1 CATDKVS
8 KQVNLPQ
15 KLQNSSSV
23 IIKKSQELPLYLLLS
38 NTLLPGVTRQR
49 TNKQNLVCKQILLQA
64 TKVIL
69 ELINLFFLKIWGTKS
84 TTKWR
89 TYLCFVSI
97 DHTNTALCRIKMT
110 RQFQVYLNP
119 SVSSI
124 TYSCVHCRAHLA
136 DHNDLISKA
145 FQGSQGRAYLFD
157 KVVNVKS
164 ASAEDRL
171 LLTGQHRVADLHC
184 AGCNSLLG
192 WKYERA
198 FEVSQR
204 YKEGKYIIE
213 LAHLIKEN
221 RWTESCLPSSPSSGY
236 QSGEATSPVGRPSST
251 TIAAGGQR
259 NEAFTVDSSGDE
271 EAGPLSSTST
281 QQQRQPLSSALN
293 ANSEYSGTLRRTIGA
308 TATPDVTFEQTSPQ
322 LNLACLRW
330 SDLPLISY
338 LLPPYRVMGKL
349 TDIIPLVFFGGLLI
363 ALSCTIKRIK
373 EKNNLLGYRDLTSL
387 STAVTSPDACHGVSN
402 GGMLKSRNI
411 KLQICGTLPSQHLLE
426 NDDSFLSHSIPTYEI
441 APTRSSTARR
451 TPGCLFHPAIIT
463 TSAAAVPLLAAAP
476 NGETEMEAES
486 VVMADEVEGV
496 REGASLHRPTSLLPH
511 TVTPSFSTEAV
522 QATVTA
528 NSNDPSGLGSTITSD
543 ANEAVVFSAALE

>member
-1 CATDKVS
+1 
-8 KQVNLPQ
+8 
-15 KLQNSSSV
+15 
-23 IIKKSQELPLYLLLS
+23 
-38 NTLLPGVTRQR
+38 
-49 TNKQNLVCKQILLQA
+49 
-64 TKVIL
+64 
-69 ELINLFFLKIWGTKS
+69 
-84 TTKWR
+84 
-89 TYLCFVSI
+89 
-97 DHTNTALCRIKMT
+97 MT

-236 QSGEATSPVGRPSST
+236 QSGEATSPVGRPSSA

-308 TATPDVTFEQTSPQ
+308 TTTPDVTFEQTSPQ

-330 SDLPLISY
+330 SNLPL
-338 LLPPYRVMGKL
+338 
-349 TDIIPLVFFGGLLI
+349 
-363 ALSCTIKRIK
+363 
-373 EKNNLLGYRDLTSL
+373 
-387 STAVTSPDACHGVSN
+387 
-402 GGMLKSRNI
+402 
-411 KLQICGTLPSQHLLE
+411 
-426 NDDSFLSHSIPTYEI
+426 NDDSFLSHSISTYEI
-441 APTRSSTARR
+441 APTRSFTARR
-451 TPGCLFHPAIIT
+451 TPGCLFHPAIVT

-511 TVTPSFSTEAV
+511 TVIPSFSTEAV

>member
-1 CATDKVS
+1 
-8 KQVNLPQ
+8 
-15 KLQNSSSV
+15 
-23 IIKKSQELPLYLLLS
+23 
-38 NTLLPGVTRQR
+38 
-49 TNKQNLVCKQILLQA
+49 
-64 TKVIL
+64 
-69 ELINLFFLKIWGTKS
+69 
-84 TTKWR
+84 
-89 TYLCFVSI
+89 
-97 DHTNTALCRIKMT
+97 MT

-198 FEVSQR
+198 FE
-204 YKEGKYIIE
+204 
-213 LAHLIKEN
+213 EN

-251 TIAAGGQR
+251 TMAAGGLR

-271 EAGPLSSTST
+271 EAGLLPSTSA
-281 QQQRQPLSSALN
+281 QHQRQLLSSA
-293 ANSEYSGTLRRTIGA
+293 SECGGTLRRTIE
-308 TATPDVTFEQTSPQ
+308 TNATPGVTFEQTSPQ
-322 LNLACLRW
+322 LNHAYLRW
-330 SDLPLISY
+330 SDLPLS
-338 LLPPYRVMGKL
+338 
-349 TDIIPLVFFGGLLI
+349 
-363 ALSCTIKRIK
+363 
-373 EKNNLLGYRDLTSL
+373 
-387 STAVTSPDACHGVSN
+387 
-402 GGMLKSRNI
+402 
-411 KLQICGTLPSQHLLE
+411 
-426 NDDSFLSHSIPTYEI
+426 DDSFLSHSVSTYEI

-451 TPGCLFHPAIIT
+451 APVCLFHPTTIAI
-463 TSAAAVPLLAAAP
+463 SAAAVPLLAAAP

-486 VVMADEVEGV
+486 VVMIDEVEGV
-496 REGASLHRPTSLLPH
+496 SEEASLHRPTTLLPH

-522 QATVTA
+522 QVTVTS
-528 NSNDPSGLGSTITSD
+528 NSNGPSGLSANTTSA
-543 ANEAVVFSAALE
+543 ANEAVVFSAAFE

>member
-1 CATDKVS
+1 
-8 KQVNLPQ
+8 
-15 KLQNSSSV
+15 
-23 IIKKSQELPLYLLLS
+23 
-38 NTLLPGVTRQR
+38 
-49 TNKQNLVCKQILLQA
+49 
-64 TKVIL
+64 
-69 ELINLFFLKIWGTKS
+69 
-84 TTKWR
+84 
-89 TYLCFVSI
+89 
-97 DHTNTALCRIKMT
+97 MT

-251 TIAAGGQR
+251 TMAAGGQR

-271 EAGPLSSTST
+271 EAGLLPSTST
-281 QQQRQPLSSALN
+281 HQQRQPSSSV
-293 ANSEYSGTLRRTIGA
+293 SECSGTLRRTIEP

-322 LNLACLRW
+322 LNPAYLRW
-330 SDLPLISY
+330 SDLPL
-338 LLPPYRVMGKL
+338 
-349 TDIIPLVFFGGLLI
+349 
-363 ALSCTIKRIK
+363 
-373 EKNNLLGYRDLTSL
+373 
-387 STAVTSPDACHGVSN
+387 VS
-402 GGMLKSRNI
+402 
-411 KLQICGTLPSQHLLE
+411 
-426 NDDSFLSHSIPTYEI
+426 
-441 APTRSSTARR
+441 
-451 TPGCLFHPAIIT
+451 
-463 TSAAAVPLLAAAP
+463 
-476 NGETEMEAES
+476 
-486 VVMADEVEGV
+486 
-496 REGASLHRPTSLLPH
+496 
-511 TVTPSFSTEAV
+511 
-522 QATVTA
+522 
-528 NSNDPSGLGSTITSD
+528 
-543 ANEAVVFSAALE
+543 